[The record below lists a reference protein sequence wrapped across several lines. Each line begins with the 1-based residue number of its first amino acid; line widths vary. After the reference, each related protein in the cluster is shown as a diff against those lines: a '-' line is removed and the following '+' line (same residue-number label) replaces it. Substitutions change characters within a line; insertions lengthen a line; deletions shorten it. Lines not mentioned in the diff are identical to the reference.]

1 MAIKSAQQLVQ
12 EAYSEVKTINTDQAL
27 TLVKENKCN
36 LIDIRDVRELEKE
49 GRVENSV
56 HIPRGMLEFWIDPN
70 SQYFKEG
77 KLDLDKEMVL
87 FCAAGARSALAA
99 KALQDMGFEKVS
111 HVEGG
116 FGAIKQSDFKISNH
130 FYNYFCANT
139 PSSRRKKFKIV

>member
-111 HVEGG
+111 HIEGG
-116 FGAIKQSDFKISNH
+116 FGAIKQSEFKI
-130 FYNYFCANT
+130 
-139 PSSRRKKFKIV
+139 I

>member
-12 EAYSEVKTINTDQAL
+12 EAYTEVKTINTTEAL
-27 TLVKENKCN
+27 TLVKDNKCN

-56 HIPRGMLEFWIDPN
+56 HIPRGMLEFWIDPS

-116 FGAIKQSDFKISNH
+116 FGAIKQSDFKI
-130 FYNYFCANT
+130 
-139 PSSRRKKFKIV
+139 I